1 MLSLIFL
8 ITTTAADID
17 KLDWMAGCHALETSR
32 GVKIEEQWMK
42 PAGGTM
48 LGMNRTVR
56 ANKAVAHEFLRI
68 DVKGADVVYTALIG
82 TKGETPFKLTTQ
94 SDVEVIFENPTHDFP
109 QRIIYRK
116 APDGSVSARI
126 DGVVNG
132 KERHQDFPFKPV
144 PCK

>member
-1 MLSLIFL
+1 MLLL
-8 ITTTAADID
+8 LLLAADID
-17 KLDWMAGCHALETSR
+17 KLDWMAGCHALETPR

-42 PAGGTM
+42 PAGGMM
-48 LGMNRTVR
+48 LGINRTIR
-56 ANKAVAHEFLRI
+56 GGKAVANEFLRI
-68 DVKGADVVYTALIG
+68 DVKGTDVVYTGLVG
-82 TKGETPFKLTTQ
+82 TKGETPFRLATQ
-94 SDVEVIFENPTHDFP
+94 SETEVIFENPTHDFP

-116 APDGSVSARI
+116 TADGGMTARI